1 MNIEEKLV
9 DYDTAVMLKD
19 LGYHEGADYY
29 AVQHAEDYTYDGDPT
44 HPESHKRG
52 EVSIYRGYDDNRHD
66 SNCVS
71 MPPWHD
77 VEDWLR
83 DRHSIHVGTAISRIP
98 TRHWSWAIMDVNTD
112 DLIDDS
118 GVECYDTHGKALAA
132 GIKRA
137 VKLLS
142 TNFNIQSS

>member
-19 LGYHEGADYY
+19 LGHHEGADYY
-29 AVQHAEDYTYDGDPT
+29 AVRHAEDYTYDGDPT

-71 MPPWHD
+71 LPAWHD

-83 DRHSIHVGTAISRIP
+83 EKHGIHIATAMSHTPGLR
-98 TRHWSWAIMDVNTD
+98 WSWAIFDIATGDVVD
-112 DLIDDS
+112 DCGS
-118 GVECYDTHGKALAA
+118 TEYDEYPKALSG

-137 VKLLS
+137 VKLLNT
-142 TNFNIQSS
+142 TNFINQ